1 MAATVMTAVR
11 VESAPLAALV
21 KAACLAPRPPSQ
33 STLVRLYRVALAVT
47 VVLEARVVSGALVV
61 VVSLVATA
69 ATVGPVG
76 PVARVVSRAMAAMG
90 SAVRA

>member
-33 STLVRLYRVALAVT
+33 STLVRLCRVALAVT
-47 VVLEARVVSGALVV
+47 VVLEALVVSGALVV
-61 VVSLVATA
+61 LVSLAATA
-69 ATVGPVG
+69 ATVGP
-76 PVARVVSRAMAAMG
+76 AATVVLAASRATAAMG